1 MRELEER
8 NYILVCV
15 YFIFIKC
22 SFSTV
27 RVIRHPSPIKEK
39 SHLNL
44 RPGSPGNWLGSRL
57 WISAYR
63 NVSHP
68 SKSPCLLTRSLK
80 TVHHGVGIYFIPMVP
95 MDYCS
100 DLRISLFKLEV
111 TGSMQIHIFF
121 FLFNMCKTRQKF
133 QILICFF
140 LSIFFPFFPLTFIH
154 NLLPQVYFLVQIN
167 TKIWSEINI
176 FFLVCLFSFL

>member
-1 MRELEER
+1 M
-8 NYILVCV
+8 
-15 YFIFIKC
+15 FIFHSESYKAPIPHKREVSSQLKAREPRKLTGLWSLNFSLQKCITPFKGPLPSHTVIKN
-22 SFSTV
+22 SSSWRGDLFYTNGSTA
-27 RVIRHPSPIKEK
+27 I
-39 SHLNL
+39 
-44 RPGSPGNWLGSRL
+44 
-57 WISAYR
+57 
-63 NVSHP
+63 
-68 SKSPCLLTRSLK
+68 
-80 TVHHGVGIYFIPMVP
+80 
-95 MDYCS
+95 DYCS

-140 LSIFFPFFPLTFIH
+140 LSIFFPFFPLTFIY
-154 NLLPQVYFLVQIN
+154 NLLPQVHFLVQIN